1 MATNKGLEV
10 DPAKVR
16 AISEM
21 PAPTDK
27 LGVQRL
33 LGLAKYLAK
42 FLPHHSDVTKPL
54 RDLIQSNIL
63 WVWNEAQ
70 QTAFEKLK
78 EMVTRTPVLCYY
90 NLKEEVTL
98 QCDVSKSGL
107 GAALMQKDSQSRTPH
122 VH

>member
-1 MATNKGLEV
+1 MRQSQVLLIGHMATDKGLEV

-27 LGVQRL
+27 FGVQRL
-33 LGLAKYLAK
+33 LGLAQYLAK

-54 RDLIQSNIL
+54 RDLMQSNVL

-78 EMVTRTPVLCYY
+78 RDGDTHPSSML
-90 NLKEEVTL
+90 L
-98 QCDVSKSGL
+98 QS
-107 GAALMQKDSQSRTPH
+107 
-122 VH
+122 